1 MTASARDLD
10 LRQHHGVETPEHVD
24 VQFELAGVGSRLA
37 AVLLDLLLL
46 SIGLWALWI
55 GGGAIVGGLVSSRGM
70 ARSWLSAAMIL
81 LTFCFLWGY
90 FTLFEALN
98 GGRTPGK
105 QALGIRVVMDTGRS
119 ITAPAAVVRNL
130 IRFIDCYFPIPFA
143 PALLSMFLH
152 PSNKRPGDMAAGTIV
167 VRDHPTDWTLGAQ
180 VGAAEETAA
189 EPLETGPPDLSEE
202 EFRLLDRFLGRIN
215 DLTPEVQV
223 RITTD
228 LVRRFEQRIPRRS
241 GDLQGYLVTVFAEE
255 QRKRR
260 SRFAPRAKAG
270 AAGRITVPAERFVA
284 KKREGWETFRT
295 TALRME
301 RSGVAALAP
310 GEIPAFAAQYREVAA
325 DLARARTYQVDPRVF
340 AYWERVVTAGHNALY
355 RARGKDRT
363 PLPHYILRDFPAAVV
378 QSWRYVVLAFLLFSV
393 PAVVGYVMI
402 RERPALAEE
411 LLSPVM
417 VARAEAAV
425 ENQTEGRGY
434 AETSREDRP
443 PMAAW
448 IITNNI
454 SVSFG
459 TFVGGLTGGLLTAWL
474 LFTNG
479 MMLGLV
485 LGLFQNYQALKYLL
499 TFVLGHGVLELTAI
513 FISAGAGFRLAKAM
527 IAPGDRTRKDA
538 LVVEGRIAARM
549 IGAVVTL
556 LLIAGTIEGLLS
568 TSSAPA
574 IWKYGVSAATAVLLA
589 LYLAN
594 GYGYLNP
601 AALTA
606 PTPPGHPPADQRSR
620 RL

>member
-24 VQFELAGVGSRLA
+24 VQFELAGVGSRVA
-37 AVLLDLLLL
+37 AGLLDLLLL
-46 SIGLWALWI
+46 WLGLMVLWI
-55 GGGAIVGGLVSSRGM
+55 GGGAIVGWVFSSQGT
-70 ARSWLSAAMIL
+70 AQGWLTAGMIL
-81 LTFCFLWGY
+81 LAFCLVWGY
-90 FTLFEALN
+90 FTLFEALH

-119 ITAPAAVVRNL
+119 ITPTASVVRNL
-130 IRFIDCYFPIPFA
+130 VRFIDCYFPALPFA
-143 PALLSMFLH
+143 PALLSIALH
-152 PSNKRPGDMAAGTIV
+152 PSNKRLGDMAAGTIV
-167 VRDHPTDWTLGAQ
+167 VRDRPTDWSLGPP
-180 VGAAEETAA
+180 VPVAEALA
-189 EPLETGPPDLSEE
+189 EPLETGPPELSEE

-228 LVRRFEQRIPRRS
+228 LVRRFEPHIPRRNA
-241 GDLQGYLVTVFAEE
+241 DLQAYLFTVFAEE
-255 QRKRR
+255 QGKRR
-260 SRFAPRAKAG
+260 GRFAPRAKAG
-270 AAGRITVPAERFVA
+270 AAGRITVPAERFVQ

-301 RSGVAALAP
+301 RSGVGALAP

-325 DLARARTYQVDPRVF
+325 DLARARTYQVDARVI
-340 AYWERVVTAGHNALY
+340 AYLERVVTAGHNALY

-363 PLPHYILRDFPAAVV
+363 PLPHYIFRDFPAAVV
-378 QSWRYVVLAFLLFSV
+378 QSWRYVLLAFLLFSV
-393 PAVVGYVMI
+393 PAAVGYVMI

-411 LLSPVM
+411 LLSPGM
-417 VARAEAAV
+417 VARAEAAA
-425 ENQTEGRGY
+425 ENQAEGRGY
-434 AETSREDRP
+434 AETSKDDRP
-443 PMAAW
+443 QTAAW

-454 SVSFG
+454 TVSFG

-479 MMLGLV
+479 LMLGLV
-485 LGLFQNYQALKYLL
+485 LGLFQNYHAMQYLL

-513 FISAGAGFRLAKAM
+513 FISAGAGFRLAKAI

-556 LLIAGTIEGLLS
+556 LAIAGTIEGLLS
-568 TSSAPA
+568 TSDALA
-574 IWKYGVSAATAVLLA
+574 IWKYGVSAATAVLLV

-594 GYGYLNP
+594 GYANLNS
-601 AALTA
+601 AR
-606 PTPPGHPPADQRSR
+606 PPAGSR
-620 RL
+620 FG

>member
-1 MTASARDLD
+1 MAASARDLD
-10 LRQHHGVETPEHVD
+10 LRQHHGIETPEHVD

-37 AVLLDLLLL
+37 AGLLDLLLL
-46 SIGLWALWI
+46 VLGLLALWI
-55 GGGAIVGGLVSSRGM
+55 GGSAILDSLGTRGM
-70 ARSWLSAAMIL
+70 ARSWLSAGMII
-81 LTFCFLWGY
+81 LTFCLLWGY

-130 IRFIDCYFPIPFA
+130 IRFIDSYFPIPFA

-167 VRDHPTDWTLGAQ
+167 VRDHPTDWSLGAP
-180 VGAAEETAA
+180 VAAEETA
-189 EPLETGPPDLSEE
+189 EPLEAGPPELSEE

-215 DLTPEVQV
+215 DLVPEVQV

-228 LVRRFEQRIPRRS
+228 LVRRFEPRIPRRS
-241 GDLQGYLVTVFAEE
+241 GDLQAYLVNVFAEE

-270 AAGRITVPAERFVA
+270 AAGRITVPAERFVQ
-284 KKREGWETFRT
+284 KKREGWEAFRT

-301 RSGVAALAP
+301 RSGVGALAM
-310 GEIPAFAAQYREVAA
+310 GEIPVFAAQYREVAA
-325 DLARARTYQVDPRVF
+325 DLARARTYQVDPRVI
-340 AYWERVVTAGHNALY
+340 AYLERVVTAGHNALY

-378 QSWRYVVLAFLLFSV
+378 QSWRYVLLAFLLFSV
-393 PAVVGYVMI
+393 PAGVGYVMI
-402 RERPALAEE
+402 RERPELGEE
-411 LLSPVM
+411 LMPGM
-417 VARAEAAV
+417 VARAEAAA
-425 ENQTEGRGY
+425 ENQAEGRGY
-434 AETSREDRP
+434 AETRKEDRP
-443 PMAAW
+443 QTAAF

-454 SVSFG
+454 TVSFG
-459 TFVGGLTGGLLTAWL
+459 TFVGGLTAGLLTAWL
-474 LFTNG
+474 LFSNG

-485 LGLFQNYQALKYLL
+485 LGLFANYHAMNYLL

-513 FISAGAGFRLAKAM
+513 FISAGAGFRLAKAI

-538 LVVEGRIAARM
+538 LVVEGRTAARM

-556 LLIAGTIEGLLS
+556 LAIAGTIEGLLS
-568 TSSAPA
+568 TSAAPA
-574 IWKYGVSAATAVLLA
+574 IWKYGVSAATAVLLV

-594 GYGYLNP
+594 GYRHLNSVRRP
-601 AALTA
+601 A
-606 PTPPGHPPADQRSR
+606 GSSFG
-620 RL
+620 

>member
-1 MTASARDLD
+1 MPPSARDLD

-24 VQFELAGVGSRLA
+24 VQFELAGVGSRVA
-37 AVLLDLLLL
+37 AGLLDLMLLL
-46 SIGLWALWI
+46 LGFFALL
-55 GGGAIVGGLVSSRGM
+55 VGGNALVAGLFSPRGM
-70 ARSWLSAAMIL
+70 AQSWFAAAMIL

-105 QALGIRVVMDTGRS
+105 QALGIRVVMDTGRP
-119 ITAPAAVVRNL
+119 ITPAAALIRNL
-130 IRFIDCYFPIPFA
+130 VRSVDSYIPALFA
-143 PALLSMFLH
+143 PAVVSMFLH

-167 VRDHPTDWTLGAQ
+167 VRDHPTDWTLGAP
-180 VGAAEETAA
+180 APTDELP
-189 EPLETGPPDLSEE
+189 EPIETGPPDLSED
-202 EFRLLDRFLGRIN
+202 EFRLLDRFLGRLN

-228 LVRRFEQRIPRRS
+228 LVRRFEQRIPRRTA
-241 GDLQGYLVTVFAEE
+241 DNQAYLVKVFADE

-270 AAGRITVPAERFVA
+270 AAGRITVPAERFVQ
-284 KKREGWETFRT
+284 KKREAWEKFRA
-295 TALRME
+295 TAMFME
-301 RSGVAALAP
+301 RSGIGGLAP

-325 DLARARTYQVDPRVF
+325 DLARARTYQVDPRVI
-340 AYWERVVTAGHNALY
+340 AYLERVVTAGHNALY

-417 VARAEAAV
+417 VARAEAAA
-425 ENQTEGRGY
+425 ENLAEGRGY
-434 AETSREDRP
+434 AETSKEERP
-443 PMAAW
+443 QVAAL

-454 SVSFG
+454 TVSFG
-459 TFVGGLTGGLLTAWL
+459 TFVGGLTAGVLTTWL
-474 LFTNG
+474 LFANG
-479 MMLGLV
+479 MMFGLV
-485 LGLFQNYQALKYLL
+485 LGLFRNYQALSYLL

-527 IAPGDRTRKDA
+527 IGP
-538 LVVEGRIAARM
+538 
-549 IGAVVTL
+549 VVTL
-556 LLIAGTIEGLLS
+556 LAIAGTIEGLLS
-568 TSSAPA
+568 TSPAPA
-574 IWKYGVSAATAVLLA
+574 SWKYGVSAASAVFLV

-594 GYGYLNP
+594 GYREAGG
-601 AALTA
+601 
-606 PTPPGHPPADQRSR
+606 PTTRS
-620 RL
+620 

>member
-1 MTASARDLD
+1 MAPSARDLD

-37 AVLLDLLLL
+37 AGLFDLLML
-46 SIGLWALWI
+46 SIGLFALWI
-55 GGGAIVGGLVSSRGM
+55 SVGAIVGSLVASRGM
-70 ARSWLSAAMIL
+70 ARSWLSAATIL
-81 LTFCFLWGY
+81 LSFCFLWGY

-105 QALGIRVVMDTGRS
+105 QVLGIRVVMDTGRS
-119 ITAPAAVVRNL
+119 ITPTAAVIRNL
-130 IRFIDCYFPIPFA
+130 VRFIDCYFPIPFA

-167 VRDHPTDWTLGAQ
+167 VRDHPTDWTLGAP
-180 VGAAEETAA
+180 VPGAEDTVA
-189 EPLETGPPDLSEE
+189 EPLETGPPELSEE
-202 EFRLLDRFLGRIN
+202 EFRLLDRFLGRID
-215 DLTPEVQV
+215 DLAPEVQV

-228 LVRRFEQRIPRRS
+228 LARRFEQRIPRRS
-241 GDLQGYLVTVFAEE
+241 GDLQAYLVTVFAEE
-255 QRKRR
+255 QRRRR

-270 AAGRITVPAERFVA
+270 AAGRITVPAERFVQ
-284 KKREGWETFRT
+284 KKRQGWETFRT

-325 DLARARTYQVDPRVF
+325 DLARARTYQVDPRVID
-340 AYWERVVTAGHNALY
+340 YLERVVTAGHNALY
-355 RARGKDRT
+355 RTRGKERT

-378 QSWRYVVLAFLLFSV
+378 QSWRYVLLAFLLFSV

-417 VARAEAAV
+417 VARAEAAA
-425 ENQTEGRGY
+425 EHQAEGRGY

-454 SVSFG
+454 TVSFG

-485 LGLFQNYQALKYLL
+485 LGLFRNYQAMNYLL

-556 LLIAGTIEGLLS
+556 LVIAGTIEGLLS
-568 TSSAPA
+568 ASAAPA
-574 IWKYGVSAATAVLLA
+574 MWKYAVSAATAVLLA

-594 GYGYLNP
+594 GYAYLNF
-601 AALTA
+601 AR
-606 PTPPGHPPADQRSR
+606 PPARSS
-620 RL
+620 LG